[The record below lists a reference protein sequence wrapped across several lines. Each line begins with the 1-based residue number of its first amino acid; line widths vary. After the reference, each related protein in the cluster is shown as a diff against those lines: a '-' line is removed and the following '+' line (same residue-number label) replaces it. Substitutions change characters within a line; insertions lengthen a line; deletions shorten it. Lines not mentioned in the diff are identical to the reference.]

1 MNIRSVLSKA
11 YREVRR
17 PVKFMYLLVLG
28 ILLSASYPSDLASYP
43 VLPASGGVAMLVDYS
58 EHYLRFVPTIVQV
71 ALPVLL
77 RDKVG
82 AVQLLYVAISTT
94 AATHITKRLLN
105 DRYVLDTRLGQRPS
119 RTGSKHNMP
128 SGHSSMASCAVYF
141 VGRRYHAKLG
151 MVLVFFL
158 VLAMYAR
165 VILNDH
171 TISAVLA
178 GSLIGFLCA
187 ACFTS
192 AYLQGEPGERQTTAF
207 GALTATFNRVS
218 RNLQIQC
225 LHVLKVVVECRIRH
239 FK

>member
-1 MNIRSVLSKA
+1 MTNPSIFRQA
-11 YREVRR
+11 FRGVRR
-17 PVKFMYLLVLG
+17 PVKFIYSLLLG
-28 ILLSASYPSDLASYP
+28 IVLSASYPSDLTSYP
-43 VLPASGGVAMLVDYS
+43 ILPAGQGVPNLVDYS

-119 RTGSKHNMP
+119 RTGSKQNMP

-141 VGRRYHAKLG
+141 VGRRYNARLG
-151 MVLVFFL
+151 MFLMFFL

-192 AYLQGEPGERQTTAF
+192 AYFQGGARSAEDSLNAPVIQGSVEDSDARRAKKSPPKLRAKTTISKC
-207 GALTATFNRVS
+207 AL
-218 RNLQIQC
+218 
-225 LHVLKVVVECRIRH
+225 
-239 FK
+239 